1 VVKESHTR
9 DITGGINRMNKDL
22 KEGEHFYWIER
33 DGYRYK
39 VWTEKYLLE
48 RGFCCNNSCKHCP
61 YKNKKS
67 N

>member
-1 VVKESHTR
+1 
-9 DITGGINRMNKDL
+9 MNKDL

-39 VWTEKYLLE
+39 VWAEKYLLE

>member
-1 VVKESHTR
+1 
-9 DITGGINRMNKDL
+9 MNKDL